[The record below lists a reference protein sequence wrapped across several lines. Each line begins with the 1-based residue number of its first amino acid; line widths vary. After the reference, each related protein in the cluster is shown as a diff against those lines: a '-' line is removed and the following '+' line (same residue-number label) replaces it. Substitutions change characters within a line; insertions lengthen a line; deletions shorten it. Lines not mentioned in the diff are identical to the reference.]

1 MAPFIFLGVDTM
13 KKVIAF
19 ILVLLCLCCY
29 ARAEEWPAT
38 PTDLVEF
45 DDDDQGEVTITFQRE
60 VYIDEP
66 LNPVYIG
73 DTVTLT
79 AILVNFKD
87 DDVIR
92 FYWQYAMNL
101 PDWLFIDGENEQTY
115 TFILTEENYNYWYRV
130 LVGLEVEE

>member
-1 MAPFIFLGVDTM
+1 M

-45 DDDDQGEVTITFQRE
+45 DDDDWGEVTITFQRE

-115 TFILTEENYNYWYRV
+115 TFTLTEENYNYWYRV

>member
-1 MAPFIFLGVDTM
+1 M

-38 PTDLVEF
+38 PTDLTEF
-45 DDDDQGEVTITFQRE
+45 DDDDWGEVTITFQRE
-60 VYIDEP
+60 VYINEP

-115 TFILTEENYNYWYRV
+115 TFTLTEENYNYWYRV